1 MADQRRPDYR
11 GRFSGKLSEAR
22 ARLLEVKSTAV
33 YHLRIGGGGNYD
45 LVDGELGQ
53 ITGRFAPYCTDLSAA
68 TWLFDRLAPDWEQID
83 HQVRHGYHH
92 LIMADRSWRNRPVFQ
107 NRFISTELT
116 AVTIYTAL
124 SVYLIDLNCLF
135 EETISLAPNLTP
147 RKPHAPS

>member
-11 GRFSGKLSEAR
+11 GRFSGKLIEVR

-33 YHLRIGGGGNYD
+33 HYLRMGGPEHFAV
-45 LVDGELGQ
+45 VDQELGQ
-53 ITGRFAPYCTDLSAA
+53 ITGRFAPYCTDLAA
-68 TWLFDRLAPDWEQID
+68 AEWLYDRLAPDWEQVD

-92 LIMADRSWRNRPVFQ
+92 LTMADRSWRNRPDFH
-107 NRFISTELT
+107 NRFISPSLT

-135 EETISLAPNLTP
+135 EETIGLSPNLMPRIPHVTP
-147 RKPHAPS
+147 